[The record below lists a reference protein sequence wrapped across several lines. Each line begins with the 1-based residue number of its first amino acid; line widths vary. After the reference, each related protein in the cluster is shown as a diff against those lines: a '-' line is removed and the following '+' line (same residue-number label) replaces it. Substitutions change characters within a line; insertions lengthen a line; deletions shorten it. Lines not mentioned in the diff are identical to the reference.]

1 MGGELWDVDLADGR
15 QIEVAGTV
23 LQVLHTPGH
32 APGAVCL
39 HAPDLGCPL
48 SSAVYDPATLTVT
61 LTPARRLSANGVY
74 MVSSP
79 LSPAPVGPYGYVP
92 PQPVK
97 ITDLAGNRLANATP
111 GFGPTSGFFNVQ
123 VSRRQ
128 NRIFGPGPTPPV
140 Y

>member
-1 MGGELWDVDLADGR
+1 MDPATVQDVANYSLFDFIPRPRPGR
-15 QIEVAGTV
+15 RSSVSGNGQI
-23 LQVLHTPGH
+23 
-32 APGAVCL
+32 
-39 HAPDLGCPL
+39 PL

-61 LTPARRLSANGVY
+61 LTPARSLSANGVY